1 MVNINFKINDNGVII
16 NVCYDSSMTIRDFIL
31 DFTRKY
37 TNLESIDPN
46 IYTFKIGIKFINSP
60 RFLFSKIGDL
70 IRDGCIVNFVRKKS
84 MSYSGGY
91 WCNKSINI
99 QFIKISKNCIYKKDN
114 TEIIGLSK
122 LCLLKEISQK
132 IPEENL
138 KKLPELIYCIMKIL
152 SKGYV
157 DDYDVKNNIKEILLK
172 AEGSSIINFSNFV
185 EEMMDINQMYQIL
198 NLLSKEDLIV
208 INDIKHCLSAYNKEI
223 KLFNKEFEKDKK
235 ESYLEF
241 SMISSV
247 IRKRKI

>member
-1 MVNINFKINDNGVII
+1 M
-16 NVCYDSSMTIRDFIL
+16 
-31 DFTRKY
+31 
-37 TNLESIDPN
+37 
-46 IYTFKIGIKFINSP
+46 
-60 RFLFSKIGDL
+60 
-70 IRDGCIVNFVRKKS
+70 
-84 MSYSGGY
+84 
-91 WCNKSINI
+91 
-99 QFIKISKNCIYKKDN
+99 
-114 TEIIGLSK
+114 
-122 LCLLKEISQK
+122 
-132 IPEENL
+132 
-138 KKLPELIYCIMKIL
+138 PELIYCIIKSL
-152 SKGYV
+152 SKGYI
-157 DDYDVKNNIKEILLK
+157 DEPDVKKNIKEILLK